1 MALKIGRMG
10 RLVWPTP
17 KFLDSWESHHLSKA
31 ALKRSLNFSIFM
43 KTTGTLILAHCVNI
57 SYDIILFR
65 SVVPMFEYF
74 KIFQPPKKMTS
85 KFYMQDIIMFFDS
98 WQFFHPNFWEKKCLV
113 SMWKNQNSYIVS
125 TYRPWWWFL
134 TGSTFFP
141 QIFGEKCDPK
151 WWLQNRYVVPTC
163 RT

>member
-10 RLVWPTP
+10 HLVQPAP
-17 KFLDSWESHHLSKA
+17 KFLNSWESHYLSKA

-43 KTTGTLILAHCVNI
+43 ETTGTLILAHCVNI

-85 KFYMQDIIMFFDS
+85 KFYMQDIIIFFDS
-98 WQFFHPNFWEKKCLV
+98 WQVFHPNFWEKKCLV

>member
-1 MALKIGRMG
+1 MALNISRMG
-10 RLVWPTP
+10 CLVRPKP
-17 KFLDSWESHHLSKA
+17 KFLDSWESNHLSKA

-43 KTTGTLILAHCVNI
+43 ETTGTLILAHCVNI

-85 KFYMQDIIMFFDS
+85 KFYMQDIIIFFDS
-98 WQFFHPNFWEKKCLV
+98 WQVFHPNFWEKKCLV